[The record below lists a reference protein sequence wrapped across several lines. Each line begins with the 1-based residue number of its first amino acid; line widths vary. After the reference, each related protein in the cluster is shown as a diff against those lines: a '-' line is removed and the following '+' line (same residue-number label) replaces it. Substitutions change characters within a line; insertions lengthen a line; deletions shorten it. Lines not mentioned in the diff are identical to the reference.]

1 MKEHDM
7 ISMDVRSNRGVR
19 MTPAQFARDECANML
34 PDGACLGMKV
44 ESLLDS
50 GQPKTCSPRN
60 RCRVADGKRCDYFER
75 VILPLANQPSPKSA
89 PDLQARRAS
98 ARDAYLGMNAMA
110 RSTVKANVRPCP
122 TCGNPRLPRHRLC
135 ESCGAAQRREKGR
148 NRIRQHRTR
157 NSPEPVTL

>member
-7 ISMDVRSNRGVR
+7 IMDVKSNRGAR

-50 GQPKTCSPRN
+50 GQPKTCSSRN
-60 RCRVADGKRCDYFER
+60 HCRVADGKRCDYFER
-75 VILPLANQPSPKSA
+75 VILPLANKPSPSGD
-89 PDLQARRAS
+89 PGLQAKCAA
-98 ARDAYLGMNAMA
+98 ARGAYLGMNAMA

-135 ESCGAAQRREKGR
+135 ESCGATQRREKGR